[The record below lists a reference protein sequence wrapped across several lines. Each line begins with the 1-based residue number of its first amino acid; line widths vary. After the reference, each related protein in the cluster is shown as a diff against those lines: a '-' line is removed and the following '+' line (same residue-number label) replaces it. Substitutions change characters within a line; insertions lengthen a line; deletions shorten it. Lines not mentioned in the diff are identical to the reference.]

1 MKVLASEE
9 VTVVYGW
16 KFQSV
21 ASEEV
26 TVVYG
31 WKFEKFSKGRRTVVY
46 GWTLEN
52 FWKWG
57 GSDCWILYFLTEW
70 GHCLP
75 SGLTYYI

>member
-1 MKVLASEE
+1 MLASEE

-31 WKFEKFSKGRRTVVY
+31 WKFQSVSKWRSNCSLQLKT
-46 GWTLEN
+46 
-52 FWKWG
+52 WK
-57 GSDCWILYFLTEW
+57 I
-70 GHCLP
+70 
-75 SGLTYYI
+75 